1 MILCWL
7 LYWIFMKQH
16 TYLSSKMGVIEN
28 MKNNGEHKKR
38 GNIIILTVLS
48 SFTSAIDFYT

>member
-1 MILCWL
+1 
-7 LYWIFMKQH
+7 MKQQ

-28 MKNNGEHKKR
+28 MKNNDEHKKR

>member
-1 MILCWL
+1 
-7 LYWIFMKQH
+7 MKQH

-28 MKNNGEHKKR
+28 MKDNGEHKKR